1 MEKVTIGKSSLES
14 TRLVYGCMRIAG
26 DNSPEARKRGREA
39 LKAAYDAGYNHFD
52 HADIYGAGA
61 CEEVFAEAVE
71 EFGFEREKLIVTSKC
86 GIHFEDSPNAGDPKR
101 YDFSRDH
108 ILRSVEGSL
117 KRLKLDSLDLFLL
130 HRPDY
135 LMDAAAT
142 AATLQELVDSGM
154 VRNCGV
160 SNFSPSQFRM
170 LQSFYG
176 QPLVANQVEIN
187 IHNVDTLKDGTLD
200 QCQELGVAPMAWCPI
215 GGVAYPAWGNTFSPE
230 DEARIKKEVDRQA
243 AKYGVEDWVLILAW
257 ILKLPA
263 RVLPIIG
270 STTPERIRAALQSL
284 DLEYSREDWYL
295 MLEARDGNAVP

>member
-26 DNSPEARKRGREA
+26 DNSFEGRRRGRQA

-61 CEEVFAEAVE
+61 CEEVFAEASE
-71 EFGFEREKLIVTSKC
+71 EYGFERGKLIVTSKC
-86 GIHFEDSPNAGDPKR
+86 GIRVGDQTAECDPKR
-101 YDFSRDH
+101 YDFSRDY

-117 KRLKLDSLDLFLL
+117 KRLKTDYLDLFLL

-135 LMDAAAT
+135 LMDAEET
-142 AATLQELVDSGM
+142 AGALQELVDSGM
-154 VRNCGV
+154 ARNCGV
-160 SNFSPSQFRM
+160 SNFKPSQLRL
-170 LQSFYG
+170 LQSFCSM
-176 QPLVANQVEIN
+176 PLVANQVEIN
-187 IHNVDTLKDGTLD
+187 IHNVNTLRDGTLD
-200 QCQELGVAPMAWCPI
+200 QCQEIGVSPMAWCPI

-230 DEARIKKEVDRQA
+230 DEARIKAEVDRQA
-243 AKYGVEDWVLILAW
+243 TKYGVEDWVLILAW

-270 STTPERIRAALQSL
+270 STTPERIRSAVQSL
-284 DLEYSREDWYL
+284 EIEYSREDWYR
-295 MLEARDGNAVP
+295 MLEVREGEEVP